1 MGTDNEQ
8 EYEIDLKEICI
19 AILDRIW
26 IVISVGIAC
35 ALLAGIITK
44 VFITPMYTS
53 TTKLYV
59 INKQNSE
66 NSVTY
71 TDLQTGNLLTNDYI
85 IQVKGTKVLS
95 QVISELNLT
104 DTEDELASRITVSNP
119 ENSRF
124 IVISVSDKDP
134 VVAQQIA
141 SCVAKVSSE
150 VVKEVMDLEKVNVA
164 EEANLPLEK
173 SSPNLKKNVLLGG
186 VAGVF
191 VSLLLIV
198 VFYLLNDRIRTPE
211 DVKRYLGLNTLG
223 QIPVLENS
231 GNAKKKQRHRKPD
244 IDDEDDDENEQEP
257 VAVVPAAENADK
269 IPVFVPGF
277 SVKADEPAA
286 DDTATVSFADHE
298 EDTATVSFADHEE
311 DTAAVSFVDYEDE
324 SSEAFEDVAP
334 ETAAPE
340 ESAKPETE
348 ISEEAVESETVIA
361 EEASKPETVISEEA
375 VKPAKKK
382 KTDSSKKKSKD
393 KADEEE
399 KTKKSDKADKTKR
412 ADKADKEKKAG
423 KSDKEDKEDK
433 PVKDKKS
440 KKKKSGKKAN
450 DKKDHDKKE
459 TEYAEGG
466 EDNE

>member
-8 EYEIDLKEICI
+8 EYEIDLKEIAI

-35 ALLAGIITK
+35 ALLVGIITK

-66 NSVTY
+66 NNITY

-141 SCVAKVSSE
+141 SCVAEVSSD

-186 VAGVF
+186 AAGVF

-231 GNAKKKQRHRKPD
+231 GNTKRKQRHKKHD
-244 IDDEDDDENEQEP
+244 VDDEDDDEDENEQEP
-257 VAVVPAAENADK
+257 VAAVPAVADADEK
-269 IPVFVPGF
+269 QDEIPVFVPGL
-277 SVKADEPAA
+277 SVEHDKMMEG
-286 DDTATVSFADHE
+286 DTETVSYAE
-298 EDTATVSFADHEE
+298 LEDVSDEA
-311 DTAAVSFVDYEDE
+311 YEDA
-324 SSEAFEDVAP
+324 EA
-334 ETAAPE
+334 ETTVQE
-340 ESAKPETE
+340 EAAKPETVV
-348 ISEEAVESETVIA
+348 SEED
-361 EEASKPETVISEEA
+361 

-382 KTDSSKKKSKD
+382 KSDNSKKKSKD
-393 KADEEE
+393 K
-399 KTKKSDKADKTKR
+399 
-412 ADKADKEKKAG
+412 DKEKKAD
-423 KSDKEDKEDK
+423 KSEKENKEDK

-440 KKKKSGKKAN
+440 KKKKPGKKN
-450 DKKDHDKKE
+450 HHKKEHNKKE

>member
-8 EYEIDLKEICI
+8 EYEIDLKEI
-19 AILDRIW
+19 AKVILDRIW

-66 NSVTY
+66 NNITY

-141 SCVAKVSSE
+141 SCVAEVSSD

-173 SSPNLKKNVLLGG
+173 SSPNIKKNVLLGG
-186 VAGVF
+186 AAGVL

-223 QIPVLENS
+223 QIPVLESS
-231 GNAKKKQRHRKPD
+231 GNTKRKQRHKKHD
-244 IDDEDDDENEQEP
+244 VDDEDDDEDENEQEP
-257 VAVVPAAENADK
+257 VAAVPAVADAGEK
-269 IPVFVPGF
+269 QDEIPVFVPGL
-277 SVKADEPAA
+277 SVETDKIVEEY
-286 DDTATVSFADHE
+286 TETVSSAQLEDAGGEAYE
-298 EDTATVSFADHEE
+298 EAAAEMTIPEEAANTESVVSEE
-311 DTAAVSFVDYEDE
+311 AAKPEYVVS
-324 SSEAFEDVAP
+324 
-334 ETAAPE
+334 E
-340 ESAKPETE
+340 ESAKYETVT
-348 ISEEAVESETVIA
+348 SEEV
-361 EEASKPETVISEEA
+361 
-375 VKPAKKK
+375 VKSAKKK
-382 KTDSSKKKSKD
+382 KTDDSKKKSKD
-393 KADEEE
+393 K
-399 KTKKSDKADKTKR
+399 
-412 ADKADKEKKAG
+412 DKEKKAD
-423 KSDKEDKEDK
+423 KSDKENKEDK

-440 KKKKSGKKAN
+440 KKKKPGKKTHH
-450 DKKDHDKKE
+450 KKEHNKKE

>member
-8 EYEIDLKEICI
+8 EYEIDLKEIAI
-19 AILDRIW
+19 VILDRIW

-66 NSVTY
+66 NNITY

-141 SCVAKVSSE
+141 SCVAEVSSD

-186 VAGVF
+186 AAGVF

-231 GNAKKKQRHRKPD
+231 GNTKRKQRHKKHD
-244 IDDEDDDENEQEP
+244 VDDEDDDEDENEQEP
-257 VAVVPAAENADK
+257 VVAVPAVTDAGEKQDE
-269 IPVFVPGF
+269 IPVFVPGL
-277 SVKADEPAA
+277 SVETDKMVEG
-286 DDTATVSFADHE
+286 DTETVSYAE
-298 EDTATVSFADHEE
+298 LEDVSDEA
-311 DTAAVSFVDYEDE
+311 YEDA
-324 SSEAFEDVAP
+324 EA
-334 ETAAPE
+334 ETTVQE
-340 ESAKPETE
+340 EAAKPETVV
-348 ISEEAVESETVIA
+348 SEEAA
-361 EEASKPETVISEEA
+361 KPETVVSEETAKPETVVSEEAAKPETVVSEEA
-375 VKPAKKK
+375 VKSVKKK
-382 KTDSSKKKSKD
+382 KTDDSKKKSKD
-393 KADEEE
+393 K
-399 KTKKSDKADKTKR
+399 
-412 ADKADKEKKAG
+412 DKEKKTD
-423 KSDKEDKEDK
+423 KSEKENKEDKEDKEDK

-440 KKKKSGKKAN
+440 KKKKQ
-450 DKKDHDKKE
+450 DKKTHHKKEHNKKE

>member
-8 EYEIDLKEICI
+8 EYEIDLKEIAI
-19 AILDRIW
+19 VILDRIW

-66 NSVTY
+66 NNITY

-141 SCVAKVSSE
+141 SCVAEVSSD

-186 VAGVF
+186 AAGVF

-231 GNAKKKQRHRKPD
+231 GNTKRKQRHKKPGV
-244 IDDEDDDENEQEP
+244 DDEDDDEDENEQEP
-257 VAVVPAAENADK
+257 VAAVPAVADAGK
-269 IPVFVPGF
+269 KQDEIPVFVPGL
-277 SVKADEPAA
+277 SVETDKTMEG
-286 DDTATVSFADHE
+286 DTETVSYAE
-298 EDTATVSFADHEE
+298 IEDVSNEA
-311 DTAAVSFVDYEDE
+311 YEDE
-324 SSEAFEDVAP
+324 TTIPEEAANP
-334 ETAAPE
+334 ETVV
-340 ESAKPETE
+340 
-348 ISEEAVESETVIA
+348 SEEAA
-361 EEASKPETVISEEA
+361 NPETVVS
-375 VKPAKKK
+375 
-382 KTDSSKKKSKD
+382 
-393 KADEEE
+393 
-399 KTKKSDKADKTKR
+399 
-412 ADKADKEKKAG
+412 
-423 KSDKEDKEDK
+423 
-433 PVKDKKS
+433 
-440 KKKKSGKKAN
+440 
-450 DKKDHDKKE
+450 
-459 TEYAEGG
+459 
-466 EDNE
+466 

>member
-8 EYEIDLKEICI
+8 EYEIDLKEIAI
-19 AILDRIW
+19 VILDRIW

-66 NSVTY
+66 NNITY

-141 SCVAKVSSE
+141 SCVAEVSSD

-186 VAGVF
+186 AAGVF

-231 GNAKKKQRHRKPD
+231 GNTKRKQRHKKPGV
-244 IDDEDDDENEQEP
+244 DDEDDDEDENEQEP
-257 VAVVPAAENADK
+257 VAAVPAVADAGK
-269 IPVFVPGF
+269 KQDEIPVFVPGL
-277 SVKADEPAA
+277 SVETDKTMEG
-286 DDTATVSFADHE
+286 DTETVSYAE
-298 EDTATVSFADHEE
+298 IEDVSNEA
-311 DTAAVSFVDYEDE
+311 YEDE
-324 SSEAFEDVAP
+324 TTIPEEAANP
-334 ETAAPE
+334 ETVVSEEAANPETVVSEETANPEYVVSE
-340 ESAKPETE
+340 ESAKH
-348 ISEEAVESETVIA
+348 ETV
-361 EEASKPETVISEEA
+361 TSEDA
-375 VKPAKKK
+375 VKPVKKK
-382 KTDSSKKKSKD
+382 KSDNSKKKSKD
-393 KADEEE
+393 KE
-399 KTKKSDKADKTKR
+399 KKADKS
-412 ADKADKEKKAG
+412 E
-423 KSDKEDKEDK
+423 KEDKEDK

-440 KKKKSGKKAN
+440 KKKKPGKKTHH
-450 DKKDHDKKE
+450 KKDHDKNE

>member
-8 EYEIDLKEICI
+8 EYEIDLKEIAI
-19 AILDRIW
+19 VILDRIW

-66 NSVTY
+66 NNITY

-141 SCVAKVSSE
+141 SCVAEVSSD

-186 VAGVF
+186 AAGVF

-231 GNAKKKQRHRKPD
+231 GNTKRKQRHKKHD
-244 IDDEDDDENEQEP
+244 ADDEDDDEDENEQEP
-257 VAVVPAAENADK
+257 VAAVPAVADAGK
-269 IPVFVPGF
+269 KQDEIPVFVPGL
-277 SVKADEPAA
+277 SVETDKIVEEYTETVSSAQLEDAGGEAYEEAAAEMTIPEEAANPESVVSEEAA
-286 DDTATVSFADHE
+286 DPKTVVSE
-298 EDTATVSFADHEE
+298 EAANPEIVVSEE
-311 DTAAVSFVDYEDE
+311 A
-324 SSEAFEDVAP
+324 
-334 ETAAPE
+334 
-340 ESAKPETE
+340 AKPETVV
-348 ISEEAVESETVIA
+348 SEED
-361 EEASKPETVISEEA
+361 

-382 KTDSSKKKSKD
+382 KSDNSKKKSKD
-393 KADEEE
+393 K
-399 KTKKSDKADKTKR
+399 
-412 ADKADKEKKAG
+412 DKEKKAD
-423 KSDKEDKEDK
+423 KSEKENKEDK

-440 KKKKSGKKAN
+440 KKKKP
-450 DKKDHDKKE
+450 DKKTHHKKE
-459 TEYAEGG
+459 HNKKKTEYAEGG

>member
-8 EYEIDLKEICI
+8 EYEIDLKEIAI
-19 AILDRIW
+19 VILDRIW

-66 NSVTY
+66 NNITY

-141 SCVAKVSSE
+141 SCVAEVSSD

-186 VAGVF
+186 AAGVF

-231 GNAKKKQRHRKPD
+231 GNTKRKQRHKKPGV
-244 IDDEDDDENEQEP
+244 DDEDDDEDENEQEP
-257 VAVVPAAENADK
+257 VAAVPAVADAGK
-269 IPVFVPGF
+269 KQDEIPVFVPGL
-277 SVKADEPAA
+277 SVETDKTMEG
-286 DDTATVSFADHE
+286 DTETVSYAE
-298 EDTATVSFADHEE
+298 IEDVSNEA
-311 DTAAVSFVDYEDE
+311 YEDE
-324 SSEAFEDVAP
+324 TTIPEEAANP
-334 ETAAPE
+334 ETVVSEEAANPETVVSEETANPEYVVSE
-340 ESAKPETE
+340 ESAKY
-348 ISEEAVESETVIA
+348 ETV
-361 EEASKPETVISEEA
+361 TSEDA

-382 KTDSSKKKSKD
+382 KSDNSKKKSKD
-393 KADEEE
+393 KE
-399 KTKKSDKADKTKR
+399 KKADKS
-412 ADKADKEKKAG
+412 E
-423 KSDKEDKEDK
+423 KEDKEDK

-440 KKKKSGKKAN
+440 KKKKPGKKTHH
-450 DKKDHDKKE
+450 KKDHDKNE

>member
-8 EYEIDLKEICI
+8 EYEIDLKEIAI

-35 ALLAGIITK
+35 ALLVGIITK

-66 NSVTY
+66 NNITY

-141 SCVAKVSSE
+141 SCVAEVSSD

-186 VAGVF
+186 AAGVF

-231 GNAKKKQRHRKPD
+231 GNTKRKQRHKKHD
-244 IDDEDDDENEQEP
+244 VDDEDDDEDENEQEP
-257 VAVVPAAENADK
+257 VAAVPAVADDDEK
-269 IPVFVPGF
+269 QDEIPVFVPGL
-277 SVKADEPAA
+277 SVEHDKMMEG
-286 DDTATVSFADHE
+286 DTETVSYAE
-298 EDTATVSFADHEE
+298 LEDVSDEA
-311 DTAAVSFVDYEDE
+311 YEDA
-324 SSEAFEDVAP
+324 EA
-334 ETAAPE
+334 ETTDQE
-340 ESAKPETE
+340 EAAKPETVVSE
-348 ISEEAVESETVIA
+348 ETARPETVVSEEAA
-361 EEASKPETVISEEA
+361 RPETVVSEED

-382 KTDSSKKKSKD
+382 KSDNSKKKSKD
-393 KADEEE
+393 K
-399 KTKKSDKADKTKR
+399 
-412 ADKADKEKKAG
+412 DKEKKAD
-423 KSDKEDKEDK
+423 KSEKENKEDK

-440 KKKKSGKKAN
+440 KKKKPGKKN
-450 DKKDHDKKE
+450 HHNKEHNKKE

>member
-8 EYEIDLKEICI
+8 EYEIDLKEIAI
-19 AILDRIW
+19 VILDRIW

-66 NSVTY
+66 NNITY

-141 SCVAKVSSE
+141 SCVAEVSSD

-186 VAGVF
+186 AAGVF

-231 GNAKKKQRHRKPD
+231 GNTKRKQRHKKHD
-244 IDDEDDDENEQEP
+244 ADDEDDDEDENEQEP
-257 VAVVPAAENADK
+257 VAAVPAVADAGEK
-269 IPVFVPGF
+269 QDEIPVFVPGL
-277 SVKADEPAA
+277 SVETDKIVEEYTETVSSAQLEDAGGEAYEEAAAEMTIPEEAANPESVVSEEAA
-286 DDTATVSFADHE
+286 DPKTVVSE
-298 EDTATVSFADHEE
+298 EAAKPEIVVSEE
-311 DTAAVSFVDYEDE
+311 A
-324 SSEAFEDVAP
+324 
-334 ETAAPE
+334 
-340 ESAKPETE
+340 AKPETVV
-348 ISEEAVESETVIA
+348 SEED
-361 EEASKPETVISEEA
+361 

-382 KTDSSKKKSKD
+382 KSDNSKKKSKD
-393 KADEEE
+393 K
-399 KTKKSDKADKTKR
+399 
-412 ADKADKEKKAG
+412 DKEKKAD
-423 KSDKEDKEDK
+423 KSEKENKEDK

-440 KKKKSGKKAN
+440 KKKKP
-450 DKKDHDKKE
+450 DKKTHHKKEHNKKE

>member
-8 EYEIDLKEICI
+8 EYEIDLKEIAI

-35 ALLAGIITK
+35 ALLVGIITK

-59 INKQNSE
+59 INKQNSD
-66 NSVTY
+66 NNITY

-141 SCVAKVSSE
+141 SCVAKVSSD

-164 EEANLPLEK
+164 EEANLPLEE

-186 VAGVF
+186 AAGVF

-231 GNAKKKQRHRKPD
+231 GNTKRKQRHKKHD
-244 IDDEDDDENEQEP
+244 VDDEDDDEDENEQEP
-257 VAVVPAAENADK
+257 VAAVPAVADADEK
-269 IPVFVPGF
+269 QDEIPVFVPGL
-277 SVKADEPAA
+277 SVEHDKMMEV
-286 DDTATVSFADHE
+286 DTETVSYAE
-298 EDTATVSFADHEE
+298 LEDVSDEA
-311 DTAAVSFVDYEDE
+311 YEDA
-324 SSEAFEDVAP
+324 EA
-334 ETAAPE
+334 ETTVQE
-340 ESAKPETE
+340 EAAKPETVV
-348 ISEEAVESETVIA
+348 SEEAA
-361 EEASKPETVISEEA
+361 KPETVVSEEA
-375 VKPAKKK
+375 AKPETVVLEEDVKPAKKK
-382 KTDSSKKKSKD
+382 KSDNSKKKSKD
-393 KADEEE
+393 K
-399 KTKKSDKADKTKR
+399 
-412 ADKADKEKKAG
+412 DKEKKAD
-423 KSDKEDKEDK
+423 KSEKENKEDKEDK

-440 KKKKSGKKAN
+440 KKKKPGKKN
-450 DKKDHDKKE
+450 HDKKEHNKKE

>member
-8 EYEIDLKEICI
+8 EYEIDLKEIAI
-19 AILDRIW
+19 VILDRIW

-66 NSVTY
+66 NNITY

-141 SCVAKVSSE
+141 SCVAEVSSD

-186 VAGVF
+186 AAGVF

-231 GNAKKKQRHRKPD
+231 GNTKRKQRHKKPGV
-244 IDDEDDDENEQEP
+244 DDEDDDEDENEQEP
-257 VAVVPAAENADK
+257 VAAVPAVADAGK
-269 IPVFVPGF
+269 KQDEIPVFVPGL
-277 SVKADEPAA
+277 SVETDKTMEG
-286 DDTATVSFADHE
+286 DTETVSYAE
-298 EDTATVSFADHEE
+298 IEDVSNEA
-311 DTAAVSFVDYEDE
+311 YEDE
-324 SSEAFEDVAP
+324 TTIPEEAANP
-334 ETAAPE
+334 ETVV
-340 ESAKPETE
+340 
-348 ISEEAVESETVIA
+348 SEEAA
-361 EEASKPETVISEEA
+361 NPETVVSEQTANPEYVVSEESVKHETVTSEDA

-382 KTDSSKKKSKD
+382 KSDNSKKKSKD
-393 KADEEE
+393 KE
-399 KTKKSDKADKTKR
+399 KKADKSE
-412 ADKADKEKKAG
+412 KE
-423 KSDKEDKEDK
+423 DKEDKEDK

-440 KKKKSGKKAN
+440 KKKKPGKKTHH
-450 DKKDHDKKE
+450 KKDHDKNE

>member
-8 EYEIDLKEICI
+8 EYEIDLKEIAI
-19 AILDRIW
+19 VILDRIW

-66 NSVTY
+66 NNITY

-141 SCVAKVSSE
+141 SCVAEVSSD

-186 VAGVF
+186 AAGVF

-231 GNAKKKQRHRKPD
+231 GNTKRKQRHKKPD
-244 IDDEDDDENEQEP
+244 VDDEDDDEDENEQEP
-257 VAVVPAAENADK
+257 VAAVPAVADAGK
-269 IPVFVPGF
+269 KQDEIPVFVPGL
-277 SVKADEPAA
+277 SVETDKTMEG
-286 DDTATVSFADHE
+286 DTETVSYAE
-298 EDTATVSFADHEE
+298 IEDVSNEA
-311 DTAAVSFVDYEDE
+311 YEDE
-324 SSEAFEDVAP
+324 TTIPEEAANP
-334 ETAAPE
+334 ETVV
-340 ESAKPETE
+340 
-348 ISEEAVESETVIA
+348 SEEAA
-361 EEASKPETVISEEA
+361 NPETVVSEETANPEYVVSEESVKHETVTSEDA

-382 KTDSSKKKSKD
+382 KSDNSKKKSKD
-393 KADEEE
+393 KE
-399 KTKKSDKADKTKR
+399 KKADKS
-412 ADKADKEKKAG
+412 E
-423 KSDKEDKEDK
+423 KEDKEDK

-440 KKKKSGKKAN
+440 KKKKPGKKTHH
-450 DKKDHDKKE
+450 KKDHDKNE

>member
-8 EYEIDLKEICI
+8 EYEIDLKEIAI

-35 ALLAGIITK
+35 ALLVGIITK

-59 INKQNSE
+59 INKQNSD
-66 NSVTY
+66 NNITY

-141 SCVAKVSSE
+141 SCVAKVSSD

-164 EEANLPLEK
+164 EEANLPLEE

-186 VAGVF
+186 AAGVF

-223 QIPVLENS
+223 QIPILENS
-231 GNAKKKQRHRKPD
+231 GNTKRKQRHKKHD
-244 IDDEDDDENEQEP
+244 VDDEDDDEDENEQEP
-257 VAVVPAAENADK
+257 VAAVPAVADADEK
-269 IPVFVPGF
+269 QDEIPVFVPGL
-277 SVKADEPAA
+277 SVEHDKMMEG
-286 DDTATVSFADHE
+286 DTETVSYAE
-298 EDTATVSFADHEE
+298 LEDVSDEA
-311 DTAAVSFVDYEDE
+311 YEDA
-324 SSEAFEDVAP
+324 EA
-334 ETAAPE
+334 ET
-340 ESAKPETE
+340 TVQ
-348 ISEEAVESETVIA
+348 EEAA
-361 EEASKPETVISEEA
+361 EPETVVSEED

-382 KTDSSKKKSKD
+382 KSDNSKKKSKD
-393 KADEEE
+393 K
-399 KTKKSDKADKTKR
+399 
-412 ADKADKEKKAG
+412 DKEKKAD
-423 KSDKEDKEDK
+423 KSEKENKEDKEDKEDK

-440 KKKKSGKKAN
+440 KKKKPGKKN
-450 DKKDHDKKE
+450 HDKKENNKKE

>member
-8 EYEIDLKEICI
+8 EYEIDLKEIAI

-35 ALLAGIITK
+35 ALLVGIITK

-59 INKQNSE
+59 INKQNSD
-66 NSVTY
+66 NNITY

-141 SCVAKVSSE
+141 SCVAKVSSD

-164 EEANLPLEK
+164 EEANLPLEE

-186 VAGVF
+186 AAGVF

-231 GNAKKKQRHRKPD
+231 GNTKRKQRHKKHD
-244 IDDEDDDENEQEP
+244 VDDEDDDEDENEQEP
-257 VAVVPAAENADK
+257 VAAVPAVADADEK
-269 IPVFVPGF
+269 QDEIPVFVPGL
-277 SVKADEPAA
+277 SVEHDKMMEG
-286 DDTATVSFADHE
+286 DTETVSYAE
-298 EDTATVSFADHEE
+298 LEDVSDEA
-311 DTAAVSFVDYEDE
+311 YEDA
-324 SSEAFEDVAP
+324 EA
-334 ETAAPE
+334 ETTVQE
-340 ESAKPETE
+340 EAAKPETVV
-348 ISEEAVESETVIA
+348 SEED
-361 EEASKPETVISEEA
+361 

-382 KTDSSKKKSKD
+382 KSDNSKKKSKD
-393 KADEEE
+393 K
-399 KTKKSDKADKTKR
+399 
-412 ADKADKEKKAG
+412 DKEKKAD
-423 KSDKEDKEDK
+423 KSEKENKEDKEDKEDK

-440 KKKKSGKKAN
+440 KKKKPGKKN
-450 DKKDHDKKE
+450 HDKKEHNKKE

>member
-8 EYEIDLKEICI
+8 EYEIDLKEIAI

-35 ALLAGIITK
+35 ALLVGIITK

-59 INKQNSE
+59 INKQSSE
-66 NSVTY
+66 NNITY

-141 SCVAKVSSE
+141 SCVAKVSSD

-164 EEANLPLEK
+164 EEANLPLEE

-231 GNAKKKQRHRKPD
+231 GNAKRKQRHKKHD
-244 IDDEDDDENEQEP
+244 VDDEDDDEDENEQEP
-257 VAVVPAAENADK
+257 VAAVPAVADADEK
-269 IPVFVPGF
+269 QDEIPVFVPGL
-277 SVKADEPAA
+277 SVEHDKMMEG
-286 DDTATVSFADHE
+286 DTETVSYAE
-298 EDTATVSFADHEE
+298 LEDVSDEA
-311 DTAAVSFVDYEDE
+311 YEDA
-324 SSEAFEDVAP
+324 EAETTDQEEAAEP
-334 ETAAPE
+334 ETVVSE
-340 ESAKPETE
+340 EVAKPETVV
-348 ISEEAVESETVIA
+348 SEEAA
-361 EEASKPETVISEEA
+361 KPETVVLEED

-382 KTDSSKKKSKD
+382 KSDNSKKKSKD
-393 KADEEE
+393 K
-399 KTKKSDKADKTKR
+399 
-412 ADKADKEKKAG
+412 DKEKKAD
-423 KSDKEDKEDK
+423 KSEKENKEDKEDKEDK

-440 KKKKSGKKAN
+440 KKKKPGKKN
-450 DKKDHDKKE
+450 HHKKEHNKKE

>member
-8 EYEIDLKEICI
+8 EYEIDLKEIAI

-35 ALLAGIITK
+35 ALLVGIITK
-44 VFITPMYTS
+44 VFIAPMYTS

-66 NSVTY
+66 NNITY

-141 SCVAKVSSE
+141 SCVAEVSSD

-186 VAGVF
+186 AAGVF

-231 GNAKKKQRHRKPD
+231 GNTKRKQRHKKHD
-244 IDDEDDDENEQEP
+244 VDDEDDDEDENEQEP
-257 VAVVPAAENADK
+257 VAAVPAVADADEK
-269 IPVFVPGF
+269 QDEIPVFVPGL
-277 SVKADEPAA
+277 SVEHDKMMEG
-286 DDTATVSFADHE
+286 DTETVSYAE
-298 EDTATVSFADHEE
+298 LEDVSDEA
-311 DTAAVSFVDYEDE
+311 YEDA
-324 SSEAFEDVAP
+324 EA
-334 ETAAPE
+334 ETTVQE
-340 ESAKPETE
+340 EAAKPETVV
-348 ISEEAVESETVIA
+348 SEED
-361 EEASKPETVISEEA
+361 

-382 KTDSSKKKSKD
+382 KSDNSKKKSKD
-393 KADEEE
+393 K
-399 KTKKSDKADKTKR
+399 
-412 ADKADKEKKAG
+412 DKEKKAD
-423 KSDKEDKEDK
+423 KSEKENKEDK

-440 KKKKSGKKAN
+440 KKKKPGKKN
-450 DKKDHDKKE
+450 HHKKEHNKKE

>member
-8 EYEIDLKEICI
+8 EYEIDLKEIAI
-19 AILDRIW
+19 VILDRIW

-66 NSVTY
+66 NNITY

-141 SCVAKVSSE
+141 SCVAEVSSD

-186 VAGVF
+186 AAGVF

-231 GNAKKKQRHRKPD
+231 GNTKRKQRHKKPGV
-244 IDDEDDDENEQEP
+244 DDEDDDEDENEQEP
-257 VAVVPAAENADK
+257 VAAVPAVADAGK
-269 IPVFVPGF
+269 KQDEIPVFVPGL
-277 SVKADEPAA
+277 SVETDKTMEG
-286 DDTATVSFADHE
+286 DTETVSYAE
-298 EDTATVSFADHEE
+298 IEDVSNEA
-311 DTAAVSFVDYEDE
+311 YEDE
-324 SSEAFEDVAP
+324 TTIPEEAANP
-334 ETAAPE
+334 ETVVSEEAANPETVVSEETANPEYVVSE
-340 ESAKPETE
+340 ESAKH
-348 ISEEAVESETVIA
+348 ETV
-361 EEASKPETVISEEA
+361 TSEDA
-375 VKPAKKK
+375 FKPAKKK
-382 KTDSSKKKSKD
+382 KSDNSKKKSKD
-393 KADEEE
+393 KE
-399 KTKKSDKADKTKR
+399 KKADKS
-412 ADKADKEKKAG
+412 E
-423 KSDKEDKEDK
+423 KEDKEDK

-440 KKKKSGKKAN
+440 KKKKPGKKTHH
-450 DKKDHDKKE
+450 KKDHDKNE

>member
-8 EYEIDLKEICI
+8 EYEIDLKEIAI

-35 ALLAGIITK
+35 ALLVGIITK

-59 INKQNSE
+59 INKQNSD
-66 NSVTY
+66 NNITY
-71 TDLQTGNLLTNDYI
+71 TDLQTSNLLTNDYI

-141 SCVAKVSSE
+141 SCVAKVSSD

-164 EEANLPLEK
+164 EEANLPLEE

-186 VAGVF
+186 AAGVF

-231 GNAKKKQRHRKPD
+231 GNTKRKQRHKKHD
-244 IDDEDDDENEQEP
+244 VDDEDDDEDENEQEP
-257 VAVVPAAENADK
+257 VAAVPAVADADEK
-269 IPVFVPGF
+269 QDEIPVFVPGL
-277 SVKADEPAA
+277 SVEHDKMMEG
-286 DDTATVSFADHE
+286 DTETVSYAE
-298 EDTATVSFADHEE
+298 LEDVSDEA
-311 DTAAVSFVDYEDE
+311 YEDA
-324 SSEAFEDVAP
+324 EA
-334 ETAAPE
+334 ETTVQE
-340 ESAKPETE
+340 EAAKPETVV
-348 ISEEAVESETVIA
+348 SEEAARPETVVS
-361 EEASKPETVISEEA
+361 EEAAKPETVVSEETARPETVVSEEA
-375 VKPAKKK
+375 AKPETVVSEEDVKPAKKK
-382 KTDSSKKKSKD
+382 KSDNSKKKSKD
-393 KADEEE
+393 K
-399 KTKKSDKADKTKR
+399 DK
-412 ADKADKEKKAG
+412 DKEKKVD
-423 KSDKEDKEDK
+423 KSEKENKEEKEDK

-440 KKKKSGKKAN
+440 KKKKPGKKN
-450 DKKDHDKKE
+450 HDKKEHNKKE

>member
-8 EYEIDLKEICI
+8 EYEIDLKEIAI

-35 ALLAGIITK
+35 ALLVGIITK

-59 INKQNSE
+59 INKQNSD
-66 NSVTY
+66 NNITY

-141 SCVAKVSSE
+141 SCVAKVSSD

-164 EEANLPLEK
+164 EEANLPLEE

-186 VAGVF
+186 AAGVF

-223 QIPVLENS
+223 QIPILENS
-231 GNAKKKQRHRKPD
+231 GNTKRKQRHKKHD
-244 IDDEDDDENEQEP
+244 VDDEDDDEDENEQEP
-257 VAVVPAAENADK
+257 VAAVPAVADADEK
-269 IPVFVPGF
+269 QDEIPVFVPGL
-277 SVKADEPAA
+277 SVEHDKMMEG
-286 DDTATVSFADHE
+286 DTETVSYAE
-298 EDTATVSFADHEE
+298 LEDVSDEA
-311 DTAAVSFVDYEDE
+311 YEDA
-324 SSEAFEDVAP
+324 EAETTVQEEAAEP
-334 ETAAPE
+334 ETVVSE
-340 ESAKPETE
+340 EVAKPETVV
-348 ISEEAVESETVIA
+348 SEEAA
-361 EEASKPETVISEEA
+361 KPETVVLEED

-382 KTDSSKKKSKD
+382 KSDNSKKKSKD
-393 KADEEE
+393 K
-399 KTKKSDKADKTKR
+399 
-412 ADKADKEKKAG
+412 DKEKKAD
-423 KSDKEDKEDK
+423 KSEKENKEDKEDKEDK

-440 KKKKSGKKAN
+440 KKKKPGKKN
-450 DKKDHDKKE
+450 HHKKEHNKKE

>member
-8 EYEIDLKEICI
+8 EYEIDLKEIAI
-19 AILDRIW
+19 VILDRIW

-66 NSVTY
+66 NNITY

-141 SCVAKVSSE
+141 SCVAEVSSD

-186 VAGVF
+186 AAGVF

-231 GNAKKKQRHRKPD
+231 GNTKRKQRHKKHD
-244 IDDEDDDENEQEP
+244 VDDEDDDEDEDEQEP
-257 VAVVPAAENADK
+257 VVAVPAVTDAGEKQDE
-269 IPVFVPGF
+269 IPVFVPGL
-277 SVKADEPAA
+277 SVETDKMVEG
-286 DDTATVSFADHE
+286 DTETVSYAE
-298 EDTATVSFADHEE
+298 LEDVSDEA
-311 DTAAVSFVDYEDE
+311 YEDA
-324 SSEAFEDVAP
+324 EA
-334 ETAAPE
+334 ETTVQE
-340 ESAKPETE
+340 EAAKPETAV
-348 ISEEAVESETVIA
+348 SEEAA
-361 EEASKPETVISEEA
+361 KPETVVSEETAKPETVVSEEAAKPETVVSEEA
-375 VKPAKKK
+375 VKSVKKK
-382 KTDSSKKKSKD
+382 KTDDSKKKSKD
-393 KADEEE
+393 K
-399 KTKKSDKADKTKR
+399 
-412 ADKADKEKKAG
+412 DKEKKTD
-423 KSDKEDKEDK
+423 KSEKENKEDK

-440 KKKKSGKKAN
+440 KKKKPGKKTHH
-450 DKKDHDKKE
+450 KKEHNKKE

>member
-8 EYEIDLKEICI
+8 EYEIDLKEIAI

-35 ALLAGIITK
+35 ALLVGIITK

-59 INKQNSE
+59 INKQSSE
-66 NSVTY
+66 NNITY

-141 SCVAKVSSE
+141 SCVAKVSSD

-164 EEANLPLEK
+164 EEANLPLEE

-231 GNAKKKQRHRKPD
+231 GNAKRKQRHKKHD
-244 IDDEDDDENEQEP
+244 VDDEDDDEDENEQEP
-257 VAVVPAAENADK
+257 VAAVPAVADADEK
-269 IPVFVPGF
+269 QDEIPVFVPGL
-277 SVKADEPAA
+277 SVEHDKMMEG
-286 DDTATVSFADHE
+286 DTETVSYAE
-298 EDTATVSFADHEE
+298 LEDVSDEA
-311 DTAAVSFVDYEDE
+311 YEDA
-324 SSEAFEDVAP
+324 EA
-334 ETAAPE
+334 ETTDQE
-340 ESAKPETE
+340 EAAKPETVVSE
-348 ISEEAVESETVIA
+348 ETARPETVVSEEAA
-361 EEASKPETVISEEA
+361 KPETVVSEED

-382 KTDSSKKKSKD
+382 KSDNSKKKSKD
-393 KADEEE
+393 K
-399 KTKKSDKADKTKR
+399 DK
-412 ADKADKEKKAG
+412 DKEKKVD
-423 KSDKEDKEDK
+423 KSEKENKEEKEDK

-440 KKKKSGKKAN
+440 KKKKPGKKTHH
-450 DKKDHDKKE
+450 KKDHDKNE

>member
-8 EYEIDLKEICI
+8 EYEIDLKEIAI

-35 ALLAGIITK
+35 ALLVGIITK

-59 INKQNSE
+59 INKQSSE
-66 NSVTY
+66 NNITY

-141 SCVAKVSSE
+141 SCVAKVSSD

-164 EEANLPLEK
+164 EEANLPLEE

-231 GNAKKKQRHRKPD
+231 GNAKRKQRHKKHD
-244 IDDEDDDENEQEP
+244 VDDEDDDEDENEQEP
-257 VAVVPAAENADK
+257 VAAVPAVADADEK
-269 IPVFVPGF
+269 QDEIPVFVPGL
-277 SVKADEPAA
+277 SVEHDKMMEG
-286 DDTATVSFADHE
+286 DTETVSYAE
-298 EDTATVSFADHEE
+298 LEDVSDEA
-311 DTAAVSFVDYEDE
+311 YEDA
-324 SSEAFEDVAP
+324 EA
-334 ETAAPE
+334 ETTDQE
-340 ESAKPETE
+340 EAAKPETVVSE
-348 ISEEAVESETVIA
+348 ETARPETVVSEEAA
-361 EEASKPETVISEEA
+361 KPETVVSEED

-382 KTDSSKKKSKD
+382 KSDNSKKKSKD
-393 KADEEE
+393 K
-399 KTKKSDKADKTKR
+399 
-412 ADKADKEKKAG
+412 DKEKKVD
-423 KSDKEDKEDK
+423 KSEKENKEEKEDK

-440 KKKKSGKKAN
+440 KKKKPGKKN
-450 DKKDHDKKE
+450 HDKKEHNKKE

>member
-8 EYEIDLKEICI
+8 EYEIDLKEIAI

-35 ALLAGIITK
+35 ALLVGIITK

-59 INKQNSE
+59 INKQNSD
-66 NSVTY
+66 NNITY

-141 SCVAKVSSE
+141 SCVAKVSSD

-164 EEANLPLEK
+164 EEANLPLEE

-186 VAGVF
+186 AAGVF

-223 QIPVLENS
+223 QIPILENS
-231 GNAKKKQRHRKPD
+231 GNAKRKQRHKKHD
-244 IDDEDDDENEQEP
+244 VDDEDDDEDENEQEP
-257 VAVVPAAENADK
+257 VAAVPAVADADEK
-269 IPVFVPGF
+269 QDEIPVFVPGL
-277 SVKADEPAA
+277 SVEHDKMMEG
-286 DDTATVSFADHE
+286 DTETVSYAE
-298 EDTATVSFADHEE
+298 LEDVSDEA
-311 DTAAVSFVDYEDE
+311 YEDA
-324 SSEAFEDVAP
+324 EA
-334 ETAAPE
+334 ET
-340 ESAKPETE
+340 TVQ
-348 ISEEAVESETVIA
+348 EEAA
-361 EEASKPETVISEEA
+361 EPETVVSEED

-382 KTDSSKKKSKD
+382 KSDNSKKKSKD
-393 KADEEE
+393 K
-399 KTKKSDKADKTKR
+399 
-412 ADKADKEKKAG
+412 DKEKKAD
-423 KSDKEDKEDK
+423 KSEKENKEDKEDKEDK

-440 KKKKSGKKAN
+440 KKKKPGKKN
-450 DKKDHDKKE
+450 HDKKENNKKE

>member
-8 EYEIDLKEICI
+8 EYEIDLKEIAI
-19 AILDRIW
+19 VILDRIW

-66 NSVTY
+66 NNITY

-141 SCVAKVSSE
+141 SCVAEVSSD

-186 VAGVF
+186 AAGVF

-231 GNAKKKQRHRKPD
+231 GNTKRKQRHKKPGV
-244 IDDEDDDENEQEP
+244 DDEDDDEDENEQEP
-257 VAVVPAAENADK
+257 VAAVPAVADAGK
-269 IPVFVPGF
+269 KQDEIPVFVPGL
-277 SVKADEPAA
+277 SVETDKTMEG
-286 DDTATVSFADHE
+286 DTETVSYAE
-298 EDTATVSFADHEE
+298 IEDVSNEA
-311 DTAAVSFVDYEDE
+311 YEDE
-324 SSEAFEDVAP
+324 TTIPEEAANP
-334 ETAAPE
+334 ETVV
-340 ESAKPETE
+340 
-348 ISEEAVESETVIA
+348 SEEAA
-361 EEASKPETVISEEA
+361 NPETVVSEETANPEYVVSEESVKHETVTSEDA

-382 KTDSSKKKSKD
+382 KSDNSKKKSKD
-393 KADEEE
+393 KE
-399 KTKKSDKADKTKR
+399 KKADKS
-412 ADKADKEKKAG
+412 E
-423 KSDKEDKEDK
+423 KEDKEDK

-440 KKKKSGKKAN
+440 KKKKPGKKTHH
-450 DKKDHDKKE
+450 KKDHDKNE

>member
-8 EYEIDLKEICI
+8 EYEIDLKEIAI

-35 ALLAGIITK
+35 ALLTGIITK

-66 NSVTY
+66 NNITY

-141 SCVAKVSSE
+141 SCVAEVSSD

-164 EEANLPLEK
+164 EEANLPLEE

-186 VAGVF
+186 AAGVF

-231 GNAKKKQRHRKPD
+231 GNTKRKQRHKKHD
-244 IDDEDDDENEQEP
+244 VDDEDDDEDENEQEP
-257 VAVVPAAENADK
+257 VAAVPAVADADEK
-269 IPVFVPGF
+269 QDEIPVFVPGL
-277 SVKADEPAA
+277 SVEHDKMMEG
-286 DDTATVSFADHE
+286 DTETVSYAE
-298 EDTATVSFADHEE
+298 LEDVSDEA
-311 DTAAVSFVDYEDE
+311 YEDA
-324 SSEAFEDVAP
+324 EA
-334 ETAAPE
+334 ETTVQE
-340 ESAKPETE
+340 EAAKPETVV
-348 ISEEAVESETVIA
+348 SEEAA
-361 EEASKPETVISEEA
+361 KPETVVSEEA
-375 VKPAKKK
+375 AKPETVFSEEDVKPAKKK
-382 KTDSSKKKSKD
+382 KSDNSKKKSKD
-393 KADEEE
+393 K
-399 KTKKSDKADKTKR
+399 
-412 ADKADKEKKAG
+412 DKEKKAD
-423 KSDKEDKEDK
+423 KSEKENKEDKEDK

-440 KKKKSGKKAN
+440 KKKKPGKKN
-450 DKKDHDKKE
+450 HDKKEHNKKE

>member
-8 EYEIDLKEICI
+8 EYEIDLKEIAI
-19 AILDRIW
+19 VILDRIW

-66 NSVTY
+66 NNITY

-141 SCVAKVSSE
+141 SCVAEVSSD

-173 SSPNLKKNVLLGG
+173 SRPNLKKNVLLGG
-186 VAGVF
+186 AAGVF

-231 GNAKKKQRHRKPD
+231 GNTKRKQRHKKHD
-244 IDDEDDDENEQEP
+244 VDDEDDDEDENEQEP
-257 VAVVPAAENADK
+257 VVAVPAVTDAGEKQDE
-269 IPVFVPGF
+269 IPVFVPGL
-277 SVKADEPAA
+277 SVETDKMVEG
-286 DDTATVSFADHE
+286 DTETVSYAE
-298 EDTATVSFADHEE
+298 LEDVSDEA
-311 DTAAVSFVDYEDE
+311 YEDA
-324 SSEAFEDVAP
+324 EA
-334 ETAAPE
+334 ETTVQE
-340 ESAKPETE
+340 ETAKPETVV
-348 ISEEAVESETVIA
+348 SEEAA
-361 EEASKPETVISEEA
+361 KPETVVSEETAKPETVVSEEAAKPETVVSEEA
-375 VKPAKKK
+375 VKSVKKK
-382 KTDSSKKKSKD
+382 KTDDSKKKSKD
-393 KADEEE
+393 K
-399 KTKKSDKADKTKR
+399 
-412 ADKADKEKKAG
+412 DKEKKTD
-423 KSDKEDKEDK
+423 KSEKENKEDK

-440 KKKKSGKKAN
+440 KKKKPGKKTHH
-450 DKKDHDKKE
+450 KKEHNKKE

>member
-8 EYEIDLKEICI
+8 EYEIDLKEIAI

-35 ALLAGIITK
+35 ALLVGIITK

-59 INKQNSE
+59 INKQNSD
-66 NSVTY
+66 NNITY

-141 SCVAKVSSE
+141 SCVAKVSSD

-164 EEANLPLEK
+164 EEANLPLEE

-186 VAGVF
+186 AAGVF

-231 GNAKKKQRHRKPD
+231 GNTKRKQRHKKHD
-244 IDDEDDDENEQEP
+244 VDDEDDDEDENEQEP
-257 VAVVPAAENADK
+257 VAAVPVVADADEK
-269 IPVFVPGF
+269 QDEIPVFVPGL
-277 SVKADEPAA
+277 SVEHDKMMEG
-286 DDTATVSFADHE
+286 DTETVSYAE
-298 EDTATVSFADHEE
+298 LEDVSDEA
-311 DTAAVSFVDYEDE
+311 YEDA
-324 SSEAFEDVAP
+324 EA
-334 ETAAPE
+334 ETTVQE
-340 ESAKPETE
+340 EAAKPETVV
-348 ISEEAVESETVIA
+348 SEEAA
-361 EEASKPETVISEEA
+361 KPETVVSEEA
-375 VKPAKKK
+375 AKPETVVSEEDVKPAKKK
-382 KTDSSKKKSKD
+382 KSDNSKKKSKD
-393 KADEEE
+393 K
-399 KTKKSDKADKTKR
+399 
-412 ADKADKEKKAG
+412 DKEKKAD
-423 KSDKEDKEDK
+423 KSEKENKEDKEDKEDK

-440 KKKKSGKKAN
+440 KKKKPGKKN
-450 DKKDHDKKE
+450 HDKKEHNKKE

>member
-8 EYEIDLKEICI
+8 EYEIDLKEIAI

-35 ALLAGIITK
+35 ALLVGIITK

-59 INKQNSE
+59 INKQNSD
-66 NSVTY
+66 NNITY

-141 SCVAKVSSE
+141 SCVAKVSSD

-164 EEANLPLEK
+164 EEANLPLEE

-186 VAGVF
+186 AAGVF

-231 GNAKKKQRHRKPD
+231 GNTKRKQRHKKHD
-244 IDDEDDDENEQEP
+244 VDDEDDDEDENEQEP
-257 VAVVPAAENADK
+257 VAAVPAVADADEK
-269 IPVFVPGF
+269 QDEIPVFVPGLL
-277 SVKADEPAA
+277 VEHDKMMEG
-286 DDTATVSFADHE
+286 DTETVSYAE
-298 EDTATVSFADHEE
+298 LEDVSDEA
-311 DTAAVSFVDYEDE
+311 YEDA
-324 SSEAFEDVAP
+324 EA
-334 ETAAPE
+334 ETTVQE
-340 ESAKPETE
+340 EAAKPETVV
-348 ISEEAVESETVIA
+348 SEED
-361 EEASKPETVISEEA
+361 

-382 KTDSSKKKSKD
+382 KSDNSKKKSKD
-393 KADEEE
+393 K
-399 KTKKSDKADKTKR
+399 
-412 ADKADKEKKAG
+412 DKEKKAD
-423 KSDKEDKEDK
+423 KSEKENKEDKEDKEDK

-440 KKKKSGKKAN
+440 KKKKPGKKN
-450 DKKDHDKKE
+450 HDKKEHNKKE

>member
-8 EYEIDLKEICI
+8 EYEIDLKEIAI

-35 ALLAGIITK
+35 ALLVGIITK

-59 INKQNSE
+59 INKQNSD
-66 NSVTY
+66 NNITY

-141 SCVAKVSSE
+141 SCVAKVSSD

-164 EEANLPLEK
+164 EEANLPLEE

-186 VAGVF
+186 AAGVF

-231 GNAKKKQRHRKPD
+231 GNTKRKQRHKKHD
-244 IDDEDDDENEQEP
+244 VDDEDDDEDENEQEP
-257 VAVVPAAENADK
+257 VAAVPAVADADEK
-269 IPVFVPGF
+269 QDEIPVFVPGL
-277 SVKADEPAA
+277 SVEHDKMMEG
-286 DDTATVSFADHE
+286 DTETVSYAE
-298 EDTATVSFADHEE
+298 LEDVSDEA
-311 DTAAVSFVDYEDE
+311 YEDA
-324 SSEAFEDVAP
+324 EA
-334 ETAAPE
+334 ETTVQE
-340 ESAKPETE
+340 EAAKPETVVSE
-348 ISEEAVESETVIA
+348 ETARPETVVSEEAA
-361 EEASKPETVISEEA
+361 KPETVVSEED

-382 KTDSSKKKSKD
+382 KSDNSKKKSKD
-393 KADEEE
+393 K
-399 KTKKSDKADKTKR
+399 DKDR
-412 ADKADKEKKAG
+412 EKKVD
-423 KSDKEDKEDK
+423 KSEKENKEEKEDK

-440 KKKKSGKKAN
+440 KKKKPGKKN
-450 DKKDHDKKE
+450 HDKKEHNKKE

>member
-8 EYEIDLKEICI
+8 EYEIDLKEIAI

-35 ALLAGIITK
+35 ALLVGIITK

-59 INKQNSE
+59 INKQNSD
-66 NSVTY
+66 NNITY

-141 SCVAKVSSE
+141 SCVAKVSSD

-164 EEANLPLEK
+164 EEANLPLEE

-186 VAGVF
+186 AAGVF

-223 QIPVLENS
+223 QIPILENS
-231 GNAKKKQRHRKPD
+231 GNTKRKQRHKKHD
-244 IDDEDDDENEQEP
+244 VDDEDDDEDENEQEP
-257 VAVVPAAENADK
+257 VAAVPAVADADEK
-269 IPVFVPGF
+269 QDEIPVFVPGL
-277 SVKADEPAA
+277 SVEHDKMMEG
-286 DDTATVSFADHE
+286 DTETVSYAE
-298 EDTATVSFADHEE
+298 LEDVSDEA
-311 DTAAVSFVDYEDE
+311 YEDA
-324 SSEAFEDVAP
+324 EAETTVQEEAAEP
-334 ETAAPE
+334 ETVVSE
-340 ESAKPETE
+340 EVAKPETVV
-348 ISEEAVESETVIA
+348 SEEAA
-361 EEASKPETVISEEA
+361 KPETVVLEED

-382 KTDSSKKKSKD
+382 KSDNSKKKSKD
-393 KADEEE
+393 K
-399 KTKKSDKADKTKR
+399 
-412 ADKADKEKKAG
+412 DKEKKAD
-423 KSDKEDKEDK
+423 KSEKENKEDKEDKEDK

-440 KKKKSGKKAN
+440 KKKKPGKKN
-450 DKKDHDKKE
+450 HDKKE
-459 TEYAEGG
+459 HNKKGTEYAEGG

>member
-8 EYEIDLKEICI
+8 EYEIDLKEIAI
-19 AILDRIW
+19 VILDRIW

-66 NSVTY
+66 NNITY

-141 SCVAKVSSE
+141 SCVAEVSSD

-186 VAGVF
+186 AAGVL

-223 QIPVLENS
+223 QIPVLESS
-231 GNAKKKQRHRKPD
+231 GNTKRKQRHKKHD
-244 IDDEDDDENEQEP
+244 VDDEDDDEDENEQEP
-257 VAVVPAAENADK
+257 VAVVPAVADAGEK
-269 IPVFVPGF
+269 QDEIPVFVPGL
-277 SVKADEPAA
+277 SVETDKMVEEY
-286 DDTATVSFADHE
+286 TETVSSAE
-298 EDTATVSFADHEE
+298 LEDVSGE
-311 DTAAVSFVDYEDE
+311 DYED
-324 SSEAFEDVAP
+324 ADATVQ
-334 ETAAPE
+334 E
-340 ESAKPETE
+340 ESAMSETIVSEESAMPEPVVSEESAMPETVV
-348 ISEEAVESETVIA
+348 SEETVKSETVVS
-361 EEASKPETVISEEA
+361 EETV
-375 VKPAKKK
+375 KPVKKK
-382 KTDSSKKKSKD
+382 KTDGQKKKSKD
-393 KADEEE
+393 K
-399 KTKKSDKADKTKR
+399 
-412 ADKADKEKKAG
+412 DKEKKAD
-423 KSDKEDKEDK
+423 KSDKENKEDK

-440 KKKKSGKKAN
+440 KKKKSGKKTH

>member
-8 EYEIDLKEICI
+8 EYEIDLKEIAI
-19 AILDRIW
+19 VILDRIW

-66 NSVTY
+66 NNITY

-141 SCVAKVSSE
+141 SCVAEVSSD

-186 VAGVF
+186 AAGVF

-231 GNAKKKQRHRKPD
+231 GNTKRKQRHKKHD
-244 IDDEDDDENEQEP
+244 VDDEDDDEDENEQEP
-257 VAVVPAAENADK
+257 VVAVPAVTDAGEKQDE
-269 IPVFVPGF
+269 IPVFVPGL
-277 SVKADEPAA
+277 SVEHDKMVEG
-286 DDTATVSFADHE
+286 DTETVSYAE
-298 EDTATVSFADHEE
+298 LEDVSDEA
-311 DTAAVSFVDYEDE
+311 YEDA
-324 SSEAFEDVAP
+324 EA
-334 ETAAPE
+334 ETTVQE
-340 ESAKPETE
+340 EAAKPETVV
-348 ISEEAVESETVIA
+348 SEEAA
-361 EEASKPETVISEEA
+361 KPETVVSEETAKPETVVSEEAAKPETVVSEEA
-375 VKPAKKK
+375 VKSVKKK
-382 KTDSSKKKSKD
+382 KTDDSKKKSKD
-393 KADEEE
+393 K
-399 KTKKSDKADKTKR
+399 
-412 ADKADKEKKAG
+412 DKEKKAD
-423 KSDKEDKEDK
+423 KSEKENKEDKEDK

-440 KKKKSGKKAN
+440 KKKKPGKKTHH
-450 DKKDHDKKE
+450 KKEHNKKE

>member
-8 EYEIDLKEICI
+8 EYEIDLKEIAI

-35 ALLAGIITK
+35 ALLTGIITK

-66 NSVTY
+66 NNITY

-141 SCVAKVSSE
+141 SCVAEVSSD

-164 EEANLPLEK
+164 EEANLPLEE

-186 VAGVF
+186 AAGVF

-231 GNAKKKQRHRKPD
+231 GNTKRKQRHKKHD
-244 IDDEDDDENEQEP
+244 VDDEDDDEDENEQEP
-257 VAVVPAAENADK
+257 VAAVPAVADADEK
-269 IPVFVPGF
+269 QDEIPVFVPGL
-277 SVKADEPAA
+277 SVEHDKMMEG
-286 DDTATVSFADHE
+286 DTETVSYAE
-298 EDTATVSFADHEE
+298 LEDVSDEA
-311 DTAAVSFVDYEDE
+311 YEDA
-324 SSEAFEDVAP
+324 EAETTVQEEAAEP
-334 ETAAPE
+334 ETVVSEETARPE
-340 ESAKPETE
+340 TVVSEEAAKPET
-348 ISEEAVESETVIA
+348 IVSEED
-361 EEASKPETVISEEA
+361 
-375 VKPAKKK
+375 VKPVKKK
-382 KTDSSKKKSKD
+382 KSDNSKKKSKD
-393 KADEEE
+393 K
-399 KTKKSDKADKTKR
+399 
-412 ADKADKEKKAG
+412 DKEKKAD
-423 KSDKEDKEDK
+423 KSEKENKEDKEDKEDK

-440 KKKKSGKKAN
+440 KKKKPGKKN
-450 DKKDHDKKE
+450 HDKKEHNKKE

>member
-8 EYEIDLKEICI
+8 EYEIDLKEIAI

-35 ALLAGIITK
+35 ALLVGIITK

-59 INKQNSE
+59 INKQNSD
-66 NSVTY
+66 NNITY

-141 SCVAKVSSE
+141 SCVAKVSSD

-164 EEANLPLEK
+164 EEANLPLEE

-186 VAGVF
+186 AAGVF

-231 GNAKKKQRHRKPD
+231 GNTKRKQRHKKHD
-244 IDDEDDDENEQEP
+244 VDDEDDDEDENEQEP
-257 VAVVPAAENADK
+257 VAAVPAVADADEK
-269 IPVFVPGF
+269 QDEIPVFVPGL
-277 SVKADEPAA
+277 SVEHDKMMEG
-286 DDTATVSFADHE
+286 DTETVSYAE
-298 EDTATVSFADHEE
+298 LEDVSDEA
-311 DTAAVSFVDYEDE
+311 YEDA
-324 SSEAFEDVAP
+324 EA
-334 ETAAPE
+334 ETTVQE
-340 ESAKPETE
+340 EAAKPETVV
-348 ISEEAVESETVIA
+348 SEEAA
-361 EEASKPETVISEEA
+361 KPETVVLEED

-382 KTDSSKKKSKD
+382 KSDNSKKKSKD
-393 KADEEE
+393 K
-399 KTKKSDKADKTKR
+399 DK
-412 ADKADKEKKAG
+412 DKEKKVD
-423 KSDKEDKEDK
+423 KSEKENKEEKEDK

-440 KKKKSGKKAN
+440 KKKKPGKKN
-450 DKKDHDKKE
+450 HDKKEHNKKE

>member
-8 EYEIDLKEICI
+8 EYEIDLKEIAI
-19 AILDRIW
+19 VILDRIW

-66 NSVTY
+66 NNITY

-141 SCVAKVSSE
+141 SCVAEVSSD

-173 SSPNLKKNVLLGG
+173 SSPNLKKTVLLGG
-186 VAGVF
+186 AAGVF

-231 GNAKKKQRHRKPD
+231 GNTKRKQRHKKPGV
-244 IDDEDDDENEQEP
+244 DDEDDDEDENEQEP
-257 VAVVPAAENADK
+257 VAAVPAVADAGK
-269 IPVFVPGF
+269 KQDEIPVFVPGL
-277 SVKADEPAA
+277 SVETDKTMEG
-286 DDTATVSFADHE
+286 DTETVSYAE
-298 EDTATVSFADHEE
+298 IEDVSNEA
-311 DTAAVSFVDYEDE
+311 YEDE
-324 SSEAFEDVAP
+324 TTIPDEAANP
-334 ETAAPE
+334 ETVVSEEAANPETVVSEETANPEYVVSE
-340 ESAKPETE
+340 ESAKH
-348 ISEEAVESETVIA
+348 ETV
-361 EEASKPETVISEEA
+361 TSEDA

-382 KTDSSKKKSKD
+382 KSDNSKKKSKD
-393 KADEEE
+393 KE
-399 KTKKSDKADKTKR
+399 KKADKS
-412 ADKADKEKKAG
+412 E
-423 KSDKEDKEDK
+423 KEDKEDK

-440 KKKKSGKKAN
+440 KKKKPGKKTHH
-450 DKKDHDKKE
+450 KKDHDKNE

>member
-8 EYEIDLKEICI
+8 EYEIDLKEIAI
-19 AILDRIW
+19 VILDRIW

-66 NSVTY
+66 NNITY

-141 SCVAKVSSE
+141 SCVAEVSSD

-186 VAGVF
+186 AAGVF

-231 GNAKKKQRHRKPD
+231 GNTKRKQRHKKLGV
-244 IDDEDDDENEQEP
+244 DDEDDDEDENEQEP
-257 VAVVPAAENADK
+257 VAAVPAVADAGK
-269 IPVFVPGF
+269 KQDEIPVFVPGL
-277 SVKADEPAA
+277 SVETDKTMEG
-286 DDTATVSFADHE
+286 DTETVSYAE
-298 EDTATVSFADHEE
+298 IEDVSNEA
-311 DTAAVSFVDYEDE
+311 YEDE
-324 SSEAFEDVAP
+324 TTIPEEAANP
-334 ETAAPE
+334 ETVVSEEAANPETVVSEETANPEYVVSE
-340 ESAKPETE
+340 ESAKH
-348 ISEEAVESETVIA
+348 ETV
-361 EEASKPETVISEEA
+361 TSEDA

-382 KTDSSKKKSKD
+382 KSDNSKKKSKD
-393 KADEEE
+393 KE
-399 KTKKSDKADKTKR
+399 KR
-412 ADKADKEKKAG
+412 ADKSE
-423 KSDKEDKEDK
+423 KEDKEDK
-433 PVKDKKS
+433 LVKDKKS
-440 KKKKSGKKAN
+440 KKKKPGKKTHH
-450 DKKDHDKKE
+450 KKDHDKNE

>member
-8 EYEIDLKEICI
+8 EYEIDLKEIAI

-35 ALLAGIITK
+35 ALLVGIITK

-59 INKQNSE
+59 INKQNSD
-66 NSVTY
+66 NNITY

-141 SCVAKVSSE
+141 SCVAKVSSD

-164 EEANLPLEK
+164 EEANLPLEE

-186 VAGVF
+186 AAGVF

-223 QIPVLENS
+223 QIPILENS
-231 GNAKKKQRHRKPD
+231 GNTKRKQRHKKHD
-244 IDDEDDDENEQEP
+244 VDDEDDDEDENEQEP
-257 VAVVPAAENADK
+257 VAAVPAVADADEK
-269 IPVFVPGF
+269 QDEIPVFVPGL
-277 SVKADEPAA
+277 SVEHDKMMEG
-286 DDTATVSFADHE
+286 DTETVSYAE
-298 EDTATVSFADHEE
+298 LEDVSDEA
-311 DTAAVSFVDYEDE
+311 YEDA
-324 SSEAFEDVAP
+324 EA
-334 ETAAPE
+334 ET
-340 ESAKPETE
+340 TVQ
-348 ISEEAVESETVIA
+348 EEAA
-361 EEASKPETVISEEA
+361 EPETVVSEETA
-375 VKPAKKK
+375 KTETVVSEEDVKPAKKK
-382 KTDSSKKKSKD
+382 KSDNSKKKSKD
-393 KADEEE
+393 KDREN
-399 KTKKSDKADKTKR
+399 KADKSE
-412 ADKADKEKKAG
+412 KENKE
-423 KSDKEDKEDK
+423 DKEDKEDK

-440 KKKKSGKKAN
+440 KKKKPGKKN
-450 DKKDHDKKE
+450 HHKKENNKKE

>member
-8 EYEIDLKEICI
+8 EYEIDLKEIAI
-19 AILDRIW
+19 VILDRIW

-66 NSVTY
+66 NNITY

-141 SCVAKVSSE
+141 SCVAEVSSD

-186 VAGVF
+186 AAGVF

-231 GNAKKKQRHRKPD
+231 GNTKRKQRHKKPGV
-244 IDDEDDDENEQEP
+244 DDEDDDEDENEQEP
-257 VAVVPAAENADK
+257 VAAVPAVADAGK
-269 IPVFVPGF
+269 KQDEIPVFVPGL
-277 SVKADEPAA
+277 SVETDKTMEG
-286 DDTATVSFADHE
+286 DTETVSYAE
-298 EDTATVSFADHEE
+298 IEDVSNEA
-311 DTAAVSFVDYEDE
+311 YEDE
-324 SSEAFEDVAP
+324 TTIPEEAANP
-334 ETAAPE
+334 ETVVSEEAVNPETVVSEETANPEYVVSE
-340 ESAKPETE
+340 ESAKH
-348 ISEEAVESETVIA
+348 ETV
-361 EEASKPETVISEEA
+361 TSEDA

-382 KTDSSKKKSKD
+382 KSDNSKKKSKD
-393 KADEEE
+393 KE
-399 KTKKSDKADKTKR
+399 KKADKS
-412 ADKADKEKKAG
+412 E
-423 KSDKEDKEDK
+423 KEDKEDK

-440 KKKKSGKKAN
+440 KKKKPGKKTHH
-450 DKKDHDKKE
+450 KKDHDKNE

>member
-8 EYEIDLKEICI
+8 EYEIDLKEIAI

-35 ALLAGIITK
+35 ALLTGIITK

-66 NSVTY
+66 NNITY

-141 SCVAKVSSE
+141 SCVAKVSSD

-164 EEANLPLEK
+164 EEANLPLEE

-186 VAGVF
+186 AAGVF

-223 QIPVLENS
+223 QIPILENS
-231 GNAKKKQRHRKPD
+231 GNTKRKQRHKKHD
-244 IDDEDDDENEQEP
+244 VDDEDDDEDENEQEP
-257 VAVVPAAENADK
+257 VAAVPAVADADEK
-269 IPVFVPGF
+269 QDEIPVFVPGL
-277 SVKADEPAA
+277 SVEHDKMMEG
-286 DDTATVSFADHE
+286 DTETVSYAE
-298 EDTATVSFADHEE
+298 LEDVSDEA
-311 DTAAVSFVDYEDE
+311 YEDA
-324 SSEAFEDVAP
+324 EAETTVQEEAAEP
-334 ETAAPE
+334 ETVVSE
-340 ESAKPETE
+340 EVAKPETVV
-348 ISEEAVESETVIA
+348 SEEAA
-361 EEASKPETVISEEA
+361 KPETVVLEED

-382 KTDSSKKKSKD
+382 KSDNSKKKSKD
-393 KADEEE
+393 K
-399 KTKKSDKADKTKR
+399 
-412 ADKADKEKKAG
+412 DKEKKAD
-423 KSDKEDKEDK
+423 KSEKENKEDKEDKEDK

-440 KKKKSGKKAN
+440 KKKKPGKKN
-450 DKKDHDKKE
+450 HDKKEHNKKE

>member
-8 EYEIDLKEICI
+8 EYEIDLKEIAI
-19 AILDRIW
+19 VILDRIW

-35 ALLAGIITK
+35 ALLVGIITK

-59 INKQNSE
+59 INKQSSE
-66 NSVTY
+66 NNITY

-141 SCVAKVSSE
+141 SCVAEVSSD

-164 EEANLPLEK
+164 EEANLPLEE

-186 VAGVF
+186 AAGVF

-231 GNAKKKQRHRKPD
+231 GNTKRKQRHKKHD
-244 IDDEDDDENEQEP
+244 VDDEDDDEDENEQEP
-257 VAVVPAAENADK
+257 VAAVPVVADADEK
-269 IPVFVPGF
+269 QDEIPVFVPGL
-277 SVKADEPAA
+277 SVEHDKMMEG
-286 DDTATVSFADHE
+286 DTETVSYAE
-298 EDTATVSFADHEE
+298 LEDVSDEA
-311 DTAAVSFVDYEDE
+311 YEDA
-324 SSEAFEDVAP
+324 EA
-334 ETAAPE
+334 ETTVQE
-340 ESAKPETE
+340 EAAKPET
-348 ISEEAVESETVIA
+348 VV
-361 EEASKPETVISEEA
+361 SEEA
-375 VKPAKKK
+375 VKSVKKK
-382 KTDSSKKKSKD
+382 KTDDSKKKSKD
-393 KADEEE
+393 K
-399 KTKKSDKADKTKR
+399 
-412 ADKADKEKKAG
+412 DKEKKTD
-423 KSDKEDKEDK
+423 KSEKENKEEK

-440 KKKKSGKKAN
+440 KKKKPGKKTHH
-450 DKKDHDKKE
+450 KKEHNKKE